1 LKDSDAS
8 SAEELASGQKVYNTK
23 AVSALIQG
31 ARSGDA
37 TCFEALYH
45 AYKQRVFGLCLR
57 VVGDRTRA
65 EDLVQ
70 DVFIQV
76 HRKLHTYRGE
86 SQFSTWLHRLALNV
100 ALMEM
105 RKKSLRT
112 SSLEQVAAEDRAAGR
127 PETQFGREDHRLQ
140 FSLSRIP
147 LERAIT
153 ELPPGYRLIFILHD
167 VQGYEH
173 REIAE
178 MMACTVGNCKSQLHK
193 ARLRLRAL
201 LKSPLPAQSVK
212 RTRRRLSGSRRN
224 LSTLH

>member
-1 LKDSDAS
+1 LKDTDAS
-8 SAEELASGQKVYNTK
+8 SAAELASGRRVYNTK

-37 TCFEALYH
+37 TCFEKLYH
-45 AYKQRVFGLCLR
+45 LHKQRVFGLCLR
-57 VVGDRTRA
+57 VLGDRTRA

-100 ALMEM
+100 VLMEM

-112 SSLEQVAAEDRAAGR
+112 SSLEQTAAEDREEGR
-127 PETQFGREDHRLQ
+127 PETQYGTQDQRLQ
-140 FSLSRIP
+140 FSLSRISI
-147 LERAIT
+147 ERSIT
-153 ELPPGYRLIFILHD
+153 ELPPGYRLVFILHD

-173 REIAE
+173 KEIAE
-178 MMACTVGNCKSQLHK
+178 MMGCTLGNSKSQLHK

-201 LKSPLPAQSVK
+201 LKSPLPAQSAK
-212 RTRRRLSGSRRN
+212 RTRRRLGR
-224 LSTLH
+224 LAT

>member
-1 LKDSDAS
+1 LKPTDAS
-8 SAEELASGQKVYNTK
+8 SAAELASERKVYNTQ
-23 AVSALIQG
+23 AISALIQG

-37 TCFEALYH
+37 NCFEKLYH
-45 AYKQRVFGLCLR
+45 LYNQRVFGLCLR
-57 VVGDRTRA
+57 VLGDRNQA

-70 DVFIQV
+70 EAFLQV

-100 ALMEM
+100 VLMEM

-112 SSLEQVAAEDRAAGR
+112 SSLDQTAAEDREEGR
-127 PETQFGREDHRLQ
+127 PETQYGAEDHRLQ
-140 FSLSRIP
+140 FSLSRIS
-147 LERAIT
+147 LEHAIT
-153 ELPPGYRLIFILHD
+153 ELPPGYRLVFILHD

-178 MMACTVGNCKSQLHK
+178 MMGCSLGNSKSQLHK

-201 LKSPLPAQSVK
+201 LISPLPAQSAE
-212 RTRRRLSGSRRN
+212 RTRRRLGRLEGR
-224 LSTLH
+224 